1 MSDITVNSFRRRRG
15 AILRKKIEEASAALG
30 RPLVI
35 LDVGGRPDYWD
46 NVDPVG
52 VDKIILMNI
61 EAFELSR
68 EARFARFET
77 SVGDACDLSAFKDGS
92 IDFVHSNSVIEHVGG
107 WAEQTRMAQEVRR
120 VGRYGWIQTPAWEFP
135 VEPHWRL
142 PIVHWFSRPLQARLL
157 RMRGRFRKSS
167 IADRREI
174 VESVSLLSQREF
186 TSLFPQTSLFVERL
200 ALLPKSYTVWW

>member
-1 MSDITVNSFRRRRG
+1 
-15 AILRKKIEEASAALG
+15 
-30 RPLVI
+30 
-35 LDVGGRPDYWD
+35 
-46 NVDPVG
+46 
-52 VDKIILMNI
+52 MNI
-61 EAFELSR
+61 EALELSR
-68 EARFARFET
+68 EGRFARFET
-77 SVGDACDLSAFKDGS
+77 SVGNACDLSEFKDGS

-107 WAEQTRMAQEVRR
+107 WPEQTRMAQEVRR

-157 RMRGRFRKSS
+157 RTRSRFRKSS
-167 IADRREI
+167 IADLREI
-174 VESVSLLSQREF
+174 VESVSLLSRREF

>member
-15 AILRKKIEEASAALG
+15 ALLRKKIEEASAALG
-30 RPLVI
+30 RPLVV

-68 EARFARFET
+68 AARSGGFET
-77 SVGDACDLSAFKDGS
+77 VVGNACDLSAYKDGS
-92 IDFVHSNSVIEHVGG
+92 VDFVHSNSVIEHVGG
-107 WAEQTRMAQEVRR
+107 WAEQTQMAREVRR
-120 VGRYGWIQTPAWEFP
+120 VGRHGWIQTPAWEFP
-135 VEPHWRL
+135 VEAHWRL
-142 PIVHWFSRPLQARLL
+142 PMVHWFARPLQTRLL
-157 RMRGRFRKSS
+157 RLNPRFRGSS
-167 IADRREI
+167 TAQRRTI
-174 VESVSLLSQREF
+174 VESVSLLSRREF
-186 TSLFPQTSLFVERL
+186 TSLFSDASLFVERV

>member
-157 RMRGRFRKSS
+157 R
-167 IADRREI
+167 
-174 VESVSLLSQREF
+174 
-186 TSLFPQTSLFVERL
+186 
-200 ALLPKSYTVWW
+200 